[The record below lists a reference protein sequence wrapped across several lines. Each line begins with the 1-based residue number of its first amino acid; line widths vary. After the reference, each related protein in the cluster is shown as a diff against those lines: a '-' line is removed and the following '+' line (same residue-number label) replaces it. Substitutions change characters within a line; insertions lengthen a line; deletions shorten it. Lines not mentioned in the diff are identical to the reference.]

1 MKKIQFYILKI
12 FQSLDRMMNNSEFE
26 QNNKI
31 SMYIVDASVCF
42 AEINL
47 CCVLFSPSVYFVY
60 LHWLVFKE
68 TIIH

>member
-1 MKKIQFYILKI
+1 
-12 FQSLDRMMNNSEFE
+12 MMNNSEFE